1 MALTRSQY
9 FVIVL
14 VVLLILGGWLGY
26 SRLQMP
32 YAVERQDRIALSK
45 IVTGTFGKTSALKV
59 GTLTGEV
66 QTTAADARL
75 GGLLQSDSVMRA
87 PYRVDYMVDLSALS
101 LKDFMW
107 DAGDRVL
114 TIRVPE
120 PVAQAPNIDE
130 AKMTVERRGV
140 FITRDAFDKMGRIS
154 AARAARIVQDKANSP
169 EMLTQAR
176 ANARSEL
183 ARLIKAPL
191 AAAGIKKA
199 QVAVR
204 FPADGTRANVER
216 WDETR
221 SLAQVYGD
229 KNQ

>member
-9 FVIVL
+9 FVIGL
-14 VVLLILGGWLGY
+14 VAFLVLGGWLGY

-32 YAVERQDRIALSK
+32 YAVEREDRIALSK
-45 IVTGTFGKTSALKV
+45 VVTATFGKQSALKV
-59 GTLTGEV
+59 GALTGEV

-87 PYRVDYMVDLSALS
+87 PYSVDYMVDLSNLT

-107 DAGDRVL
+107 EAGDRVL
-114 TIRVPE
+114 TIRAPE

-130 AKMTVERRGV
+130 TKMTVSRRGV
-140 FITRDAFDKMGRIS
+140 FITRDAFDNMGRIS
-154 AARAARIVQDKANSP
+154 STRAVGIVRDKANSP
-169 EMLTQAR
+169 EMLAQAR

-183 ARLIKAPL
+183 TRLMKAPL

-199 QVAVR
+199 DVVVR
-204 FPADGTRANVER
+204 FPADGNRPNVER

-229 KNQ
+229 KNR